1 MSIIMSK
8 RNTTIQE
15 SNDAINKLME
25 DMDAGGVYGGVEVAD
40 GISNGDNYATGDQRV
55 PKAGKTQSRL
65 DSGKKKKKKKCTC
78 EYKDL
83 EQCNCNVKIV
93 KGKPL

>member
-1 MSIIMSK
+1 MSNIMSN
-8 RNTTIQE
+8 RNTTIKE

-25 DMDAGGVYGGVEVAD
+25 DMSAGGALGGMEVAD
-40 GISNGDNYATGDQRV
+40 GISNGDNYATGDQRI

-65 DSGKKKKKKKCTC
+65 GSAKKKKKKKCTC
-78 EYKDL
+78 KYKDL